1 MRMRTDLRGCRERVH
16 FTTSCYYLPNKLS
29 PGSQGSIDG
38 NSSATCTCGPGS
50 KLTIGIVVSAYR
62 FSNHKQLNSAY
73 EGESGAKGVKNA
85 TTIAIVN
92 RNLLGTAYIKK
103 GLAKETHPEAVVKC
117 FITYVTDLP
126 DGKETGDFLALDLG
140 GTNFRI
146 LSIHLENGKSEMI
159 NEVYELPKDKI
170 VKTSVILFDHI
181 AECLHN
187 FIVEH
192 SLQDKLLPL
201 GFTFSF
207 PLVQVALDSGLI
219 LKWTK
224 GFDAKDAVGQDPVTM
239 LREAIKRKGGMK
251 VDVRAIVNDTTGTL
265 IACAWK
271 DTNCRLGLIVGTGT
285 NMCYVEKVEN
295 AEIYQGDRTKEYVII
310 NTESGNFGSDGSLD
324 FVRTEFD
331 REIDSKSINA
341 GHQLH
346 EKMISGMYLGE
357 LIRLVIVKLVEE
369 KVLFGGKSSD
379 KLKTAHAFECK
390 YVTEILTDTQNTF
403 VHVKKVLEE
412 MHVKN
417 AKKQDWYDLYY
428 ICDTVSRRGASLA
441 AIGVATLI
449 NKMGFSPVTAG
460 IDGTLYRLIPGFH
473 DQMME
478 VMKKFVD
485 TNIEFKLMLSED
497 GSGRG
502 AALAAASGYESKS
515 TS

>member
-1 MRMRTDLRGCRERVH
+1 MANK
-16 FTTSCYYLPNKLS
+16 PNPKVVEICKQFILS
-29 PGSQGSIDG
+29 DEDMKKI
-38 NSSATCTCGPGS
+38 
-50 KLTIGIVVSAYR
+50 
-62 FSNHKQLNSAY
+62 SNNFLAD
-73 EGESGAKGVKNA
+73 
-85 TTIAIVN
+85 
-92 RNLLGTAYIKK
+92 IKK

-271 DTNCRLGLIVGTGT
+271 DTNCKLGLIVGTGT
-285 NMCYVEKVEN
+285 NMCYVE
-295 AEIYQGDRTKEYVII
+295 
-310 NTESGNFGSDGSLD
+310 
-324 FVRTEFD
+324 
-331 REIDSKSINA
+331 
-341 GHQLH
+341 
-346 EKMISGMYLGE
+346 
-357 LIRLVIVKLVEE
+357 KLVEE

-478 VMKKFVD
+478 AMKKFVD